1 MQTLAGL
8 MVAAVYVA
16 AFVALVR
23 GPGVKPRHRLHSIN
37 TNTEEGR
44 IRFIREAARLA
55 KQAEREAD
63 DHLD

>member
-1 MQTLAGL
+1 MMQILAGL

-37 TNTEEGR
+37 TNTKEGR
-44 IRFIREAARLA
+44 MRFIREAARLA
-55 KQAEREAD
+55 KQAE
-63 DHLD
+63 DHDGID